1 MKSPAQS
8 QERLH
13 AQLAVLRRVAPTTF
27 VALCAVVLAS
37 LVVAT
42 PSVGF
47 ALGSSMA
54 GVFVSAAWL
63 TAERGRSGGA
73 LAFGLLAISC
83 ALLSAASA
91 IAASLPLPLALAQGL
106 GITGATFFLCLAAEG
121 LTRRSSGLPSA
132 AAELDR

>member
-83 ALLSAASA
+83 ALLSTASA
-91 IAASLPLPLALAQGL
+91 IAASLPLALAQGL